1 MWDTFFGKPVPVNRI
16 TTLFNTY
23 KCPLGVLPTTGLTIM
38 GLHILRILG
47 VRKFRYSAMWYT
59 LQAEATVLLCELA
72 GEK

>member
-1 MWDTFFGKPVPVNRI
+1 
-16 TTLFNTY
+16 
-23 KCPLGVLPTTGLTIM
+23 M

-59 LQAEATVLLCELA
+59 GTLQAEATVLLCELA

>member
-1 MWDTFFGKPVPVNRI
+1 
-16 TTLFNTY
+16 
-23 KCPLGVLPTTGLTIM
+23 M

-59 LQAEATVLLCELA
+59 LQAEATVLLSELA